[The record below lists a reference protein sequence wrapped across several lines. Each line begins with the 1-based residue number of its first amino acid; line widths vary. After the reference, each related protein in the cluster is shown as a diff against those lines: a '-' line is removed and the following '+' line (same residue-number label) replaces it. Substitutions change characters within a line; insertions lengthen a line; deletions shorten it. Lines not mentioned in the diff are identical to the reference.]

1 MPTSHLLLSGF
12 GEEVTEE
19 DIQEKMRD
27 FCKYRRIYFFY
38 DANQFSR
45 GYCLIDL
52 DSVEASVH
60 IIEYTQKVPLQIK
73 NYSLT
78 VCYASEATVR
88 FPLSLSTI

>member
-1 MPTSHLLLSGF
+1 
-12 GEEVTEE
+12 
-19 DIQEKMRD
+19 MRD

-60 IIEYTQKVPLQIK
+60 IIEYTQKVPLQISISRL
-73 NYSLT
+73 YFVTDRELYLDCVLCLRSYCP
-78 VCYASEATVR
+78 VDC
-88 FPLSLSTI
+88 